1 MLLPFASLSIHK
13 LIGSVGNDIGFAS
26 IIAVAIL
33 VVLYFA
39 HARETTALRE
49 QLEASQQHIAG
60 LESRI
65 AQLMQGQGMR
75 RAPMPGGPPPGAS
88 PSSTVRRVPSPA
100 TAAASA
106 PAAAAPAALGAAPP
120 VRNGAAAQ
128 PALRNGAAA
137 PSAPAGVG
145 APALASATRFGPA
158 TEAGNGASRPA
169 GARPRVAGPF
179 PSRPAPRPADAPGGV
194 PNAIGGGVPPRRIG
208 APPRPAS
215 SFPLLEEEP
224 LGPRWLSGRLLPLVV
239 GAVASLVIIIG
250 LIVILTSGGSST
262 GTASHSAATGKPASS
277 SQSVAVHRPRK
288 QLAPFDPAH
297 VTVAVMNGTSTAGLA
312 ADVGAKLA
320 ADGYKQGN
328 ITNASS
334 QTEQFSYVYYLTG
347 KHQAANLQ
355 AAQHVA
361 KVLALGSTRV
371 LPANTAVLTSCAISA
386 AGASLG
392 SCSANVVVSL
402 GQDRTSL
409 ASSTTAG

>member
-1 MLLPFASLSIHK
+1 MLLPLASLSIHK

-75 RAPMPGGPPPGAS
+75 RAPMPGGPPPGAAA
-88 PSSTVRRVPSPA
+88 SSTVRRVPGPA
-100 TAAASA
+100 TAAASGE
-106 PAAAAPAALGAAPP
+106 PASALAASAP
-120 VRNGAAAQ
+120 VRNAADVS
-128 PALRNGAAA
+128 PARRNGAGP

-145 APALASATRFGPA
+145 APALASATRFRPA
-158 TEAGNGASRPA
+158 TEAANGASRPV

-194 PNAIGGGVPPRRIG
+194 ASTIGGGAPPRRIG
-208 APPRPAS
+208 ATPRPAS

-224 LGPRWLSGRLLPLVV
+224 LGPRWLSGRLLPLAV

-250 LIVILTSGGSST
+250 LVVILTSGAGSA
-262 GTASHSAATGKPASS
+262 GTVAHSGAAGKPAASS
-277 SQSVAVHRPRK
+277 RSAAAHTPRK
-288 QLAPFDPAH
+288 RLAPFNPAH

-320 ADGYKQGN
+320 SDGYRQGN

-334 QTEQFSYVYYLTG
+334 QTEQFTYVYYLTG
-347 KHQAANLQ
+347 KDQAANLR

-361 KVLALGSTRV
+361 RVLALGSTRV
-371 LPANTAVLTSCAISA
+371 LPASTAVLTSCAISA

-402 GQDRTSL
+402 GQDRASL